1 MSHLQQRIQPAL
13 GAHANPLL
21 PASLEKDAQQLL
33 EYWLFLSKSAYKRQR
48 HKRRS
53 GLDNSRCSER
63 TDRLPRHRCR
73 RHRCWFDRMLN
84 CAQAQLDT
92 WLYCHRRIGQRRSHW
107 DIRRT
112 RHSDSRYIRQRL
124 AAVVMTPICF
134 VMPVWLPLFAPWF
147 VLPSASGR
155 QANSSYETSTHRKP
169 GLQPCPSLVQ
179 SDDGSSEHAKALTIS
194 ELMSNARIDI
204 WQFIISLL
212 SSLSLKN
219 AGQPNWVTVC
229 V

>member
-1 MSHLQQRIQPAL
+1 MHNNYLSI
-13 GAHANPLL
+13 GC
-21 PASLEKDAQQLL
+21 
-33 EYWLFLSKSAYKRQR
+33 FLSKSAYKRQR

-92 WLYCHRRIGQRRSHW
+92 RLYCHRRIGQRRSHW

-112 RHSDSRYIRQRL
+112 RHLDSRYIRQ
-124 AAVVMTPICF
+124 
-134 VMPVWLPLFAPWF
+134 LFGCRCSDPDLFRHWC
-147 VLPSASGR
+147 
-155 QANSSYETSTHRKP
+155 STHRKP

-179 SDDGSSEHAKALTIS
+179 SVEGSSEHAKALTIS
-194 ELMSNARIDI
+194 ALMSNARIDI
-204 WQFIISLL
+204 SQSIMSLL

-219 AGQPNWVTVC
+219 AGPPNWVTV
-229 V
+229 